1 MNALERSWRKA
12 MALSLQ
18 KRTPRHLGQLLR
30 TTMKNRCL
38 LVTVACLVGLGIP
51 TSVPHSA
58 FGKTQLVGG
67 AIQEVGPSVL
77 KEVLSIFEEAE
88 KAMQARDIEGVMA
101 LYSDNYLYHNLTKA
115 DIRKIWDQLF
125 KHYKV

>member
-1 MNALERSWRKA
+1 

-18 KRTPRHLGQLLR
+18 KRTPRHLGQLLDS
-30 TTMKNRCL
+30 MKNRCL

-51 TSVPHSA
+51 ASVPHSA

-88 KAMQARDIEGVMA
+88 KAVRHEILKESWPCIQTII
-101 LYSDNYLYHNLTKA
+101 STT
-115 DIRKIWDQLF
+115 I
-125 KHYKV
+125 